1 MTNVLIRDVPSE
13 DLDRIRAEASAQ
25 GVSLQSYLRDAL
37 HAQAR
42 HLRRR
47 EALNRTADRLRGG
60 PDVPEQER
68 QNVLESIDSDHTGRA
83 EDLADR
89 AAR

>member
-47 EALNRTADRLRGG
+47 EALNRTAD
-60 PDVPEQER
+60 VPEQER